1 MWTDCEDIRVLRV
14 PGCSACLLIR
24 PISHLE
30 YFTVFFFFCI
40 YFVPNSYLIFKD
52 IEGFFGSLVK
62 YFSGVDLFLMSYFLR
77 KKT

>member
-1 MWTDCEDIRVLRV
+1 MF
-14 PGCSACLLIR
+14 CLFINQTYK
-24 PISHLE
+24 SSG
-30 YFTVFFFFCI
+30 VFYCIFFCI